1 MLLFLSFL
9 LMVVI
14 GGLWGWVMWLYLNDK
29 FPRVMM
35 GLIVIGYIL
44 FGFAVMN
51 FYMVSG
57 L

>member
-1 MLLFLSFL
+1 
-9 LMVVI
+9 MVVI